1 MNGAIALAPPKVSVG
16 DPIEV
21 HLTLDC
27 APSSRVTVTNP
38 APSETLERLAATPWK
53 FHRAG
58 GRWRV
63 ERTERW
69 ASFGP
74 GTTAR
79 LRYGIRSSSEGS
91 AELVSPAIET
101 VSVLPAGAGTP
112 AISPLAGLL
121 EKPYVPWEWAAACA
135 LGLLVAALFARFLR
149 RKREMRYSPKTPDE
163 LFEQE
168 LALLEEKLSRG
179 EPDGEFFDWLAE
191 TTRWYLE
198 QKLRF
203 PAPHETSFEI
213 VRELERQPKSMPAR
227 DIAAVLAA
235 CDGYRFARRETR
247 REQAAESLAAARR
260 AAAEIR
266 RATEPPPRELSA

>member
-1 MNGAIALAPPKVSVG
+1 MNGAVTLAPLKVSVG

-21 HLTLDC
+21 RVTLDC
-27 APSSRVTVTNP
+27 APSSNVTLTNP
-38 APSETLERLAATPWK
+38 APSETLERLAVTPWK
-53 FHRAG
+53 FHPAR

-63 ERTERW
+63 ERVERW
-69 ASFGP
+69 ASFAP
-74 GTTAR
+74 GTTSR
-79 LRYGIRSSSEGS
+79 LCYGIRSSEGS

-101 VSVLPAGAGTP
+101 VSVLPAGSGTP
-112 AISPLAGLL
+112 AISPLASPF
-121 EKPYVPWEWAAACA
+121 EKTYVPWEWVAACA
-135 LGLLVAALFARFLR
+135 LGLLVALLFARFLR
-149 RKREMRYSPKTPDE
+149 RKHERRYSPKSPDE

-198 QKLRF
+198 QKLRL
-203 PAPHETSFEI
+203 PAPRETSFEI
-213 VRELERQPKSMPAR
+213 VHDLERQTKPMPAR

-260 AAAEIR
+260 AAVEIR
-266 RATEPPPRELSA
+266 RATEPAPQERSA